1 MNIEKKKRIKSNFKF
16 AIIII
21 TAIFVAL
28 FAAAATCLI
37 VQNNKQNNAQKVY
50 CNLADSDI
58 DALYANAEDSQLMY
72 DESAVK
78 KFETSCLG
86 NENSKLLLYGNYC
99 SRNGLVCKSNSTTT
113 LEVNGNKTTILDSP
127 ASYINILDDN
137 IYYRNDSDRK
147 YYKYNV
153 RDGSVECVI
162 NTECSQVTVSR
173 KGIIFIDFNTSL
185 LNLLDVNSTVNLIS
199 DTSVKSFAV
208 FGNSYL
214 CLTNDKMLVWIS
226 ESGNFDIVDK
236 NVDRFIYDGHLAVQ
250 KGSNIYTR
258 NDFAG
263 LNIALENAQGVLVGA
278 KDGYVYLAEN
288 DCIARYEDS
297 NSGQEK
303 NIIAT
308 LKADEAVKAF
318 YVLNDKYEII
328 SYSQSS
334 GMYKVSYTS
343 IPFVTD

>member
-1 MNIEKKKRIKSNFKF
+1 MNTEKKKRIKSNFKF
-16 AIIII
+16 ALIIIS
-21 TAIFVAL
+21 AVLVAL

-37 VQNNKQNNAQKVY
+37 VQNNKQNTAQKAY
-50 CNLADSDI
+50 CDLADSDT
-58 DALYANAEDSQLMY
+58 DALYANADNSQLMY
-72 DESAVK
+72 DNSAVK

-86 NENSKLLLYGNYC
+86 NENSKLLSYGNYC
-99 SRNGLVCKSNSTTT
+99 SRNGLVCKSDSTTT

-199 DTSVKSFAV
+199 DTFVKSFAV

-263 LNIALENAQGVLVGA
+263 LNIALENAQGVLIGA

-288 DCIARYEDS
+288 DCIARYKDYASEIEREVVVS
-297 NSGQEK
+297 
-303 NIIAT
+303 
-308 LKADEAVKAF
+308 LKQNEVVKAF
-318 YVLNDKYEII
+318 YILDETYEIVL
-328 SYSQSS
+328 YSQSN
-334 GMYKVSYTS
+334 GLYEVSYTS
-343 IPFVTD
+343 I